1 MSVSMS
7 DFRSLEATRYLSGTA
22 ITLALYDHFLNLPKE
37 IQYVWHQP
45 PLFLAVCVLFDVYLR
60 EAGLL
65 YFAVVMSGFAPLD
78 KQSCIS
84 FTIFAVVYGFVS
96 NASVHSYILFRLYRL
111 WDNRRFVS
119 YVLGGAFVICMIATI
134 ISDVFLLR
142 QILSEVQYAE
152 LHGIQA
158 FIETCMFTKKSWYFV
173 GSWAPM
179 VAFDLI
185 ALALVAWSTLMT
197 PRRQETAIVG
207 ILYKQGFY
215 TFLAFL
221 LLRLSRLLS
230 SVFGSA
236 ADTTLMPPVTWA
248 LDGILSYRLFLT
260 IKEMEYGSRRNWSKY
275 DAGPRTRGNPQV
287 GRQATTILVFEEI
300 EMDSK

>member
-7 DFRSLEATRYLSGTA
+7 DFLSLEATRYLSGTA

-78 KQSCIS
+78 KQGTTSQLS
-84 FTIFAVVYGFVS
+84 LRAANAEVVL
-96 NASVHSYILFRLYRL
+96 A
-111 WDNRRFVS
+111 
-119 YVLGGAFVICMIATI
+119 A
-134 ISDVFLLR
+134 
-142 QILSEVQYAE
+142 EVQYAE